1 MKHLLGWL
9 CVIAALPVLAA
20 PEHLTIEGR
29 QVGGDTAR
37 YAISE
42 SDGRLRIGQAF
53 FSHTGELTV
62 RFETPPSEPL
72 VVGISSGDPA
82 TEANRALQLRFEP
95 NGGITRFDGA
105 DWSTI
110 TEQSAGGPV
119 TVRLDRRRGNFS
131 VQFRTP
137 GGELATA
144 EHLPFENQVV
154 FFDTVYLEGLRN
166 DSRLRLSIDAFPPAL
181 PRPTLLAERLTGNA
195 VRLLWTT
202 PQDVAVTGYRVYRDG
217 QRIAE
222 LGPGAKVYVDD
233 GVAARA
239 LYTYRL
245 EAVGAGLSE
254 PVALVTGPANER
266 ILVPSDYDALVYA
279 STPSGIAAALSLARQ
294 GRRVVLI
301 EPSNFVG
308 GMITGGLGRTDFG
321 SIHALGGMFK
331 DFMDAVLAHYT
342 AVNGPDSVQVKAC
355 REGLYFEPSVAR
367 QIFLRWIE
375 AEPTLTLLR
384 GTHLAGVKTVDGRA
398 TAVVLQDRHRNVR
411 QTILAKV
418 FVDSSYEGDLAAYA
432 GASYLIGREP
442 QEAYDESLAGKLW
455 WDVWARKIVEV
466 EGTGDRVVQA
476 YCYRI
481 CLTRDVDDRL
491 PPPPPRNYERSRYL
505 GLLRDIER
513 EKLKSLKDILSI
525 LPLPNDKTDAN
536 NHPQGDPSSDLIG
549 GADMFPEAD
558 WAAREQIAAAHIDHI
573 LGLLWFLRT
582 DLAVPEWMRHDAQRW
597 GLSRSEF
604 PELSGWSSQLYVR
617 EGRRILGDHV
627 FTEHDAMATGE
638 GLRSPIHRD
647 SIAVGAYPIDSH
659 ATGGRHPDNPDLLEG
674 FFYLHGGQTKP
685 YHIPYGVM
693 LPEGLSNVLVAAC
706 VSSTH
711 IGYGTLRMEPVF
723 MGLGTAAGLAA
734 DLALSGDGD
743 TRHVPL
749 EQLQLELLHRGQV
762 ITVFEDVGP
771 NTVGRDGF
779 NLFGTFG
786 TFPTYQA
793 RPDEPLTGAEL
804 AHWLASVPYPEWSAD
819 AAAIA
824 PVEGP
829 LSGALLSTVLASLA
843 KEHGVGPA
851 PRLTGETVARGEA
864 MEALWALMAQ
874 WLSQRATARPS

>member
-1 MKHLLGWL
+1 MKHLLGCL
-9 CVIAALPVLAA
+9 VVITAQLAVA
-20 PEHLTIEGR
+20 VPQTVTVDGPD
-29 QVGGDTAR
+29 VTGDTSR
-37 YAISE
+37 FE
-42 SDGRLRIGQAF
+42 VQRDGDRLQLGLALF
-53 FSHTGELTV
+53 GPEGELTIH
-62 RFETPPSEPL
+62 FAAPPAAP
-72 VVGISSGDPA
+72 VVLGLSHGDPA
-82 TEANRALQLRFEP
+82 DEANRTLQLQVSP
-95 NGGITRFDGA
+95 AGALSHYDGA
-105 DWSTI
+105 AWRPIADV
-110 TEQSAGGPV
+110 AV
-119 TVRLDRRRGNFS
+119 TSPIVIRLDRRRGDYTVRFG
-131 VQFRTP
+131 TP
-137 GGELATA
+137 GGAAATA
-144 EHLPFENQVV
+144 EHLPFQNQ
-154 FFDTVYLEGLRN
+154 TVYCNTVFAGGLDDR
-166 DSRLRLSIDAFPPAL
+166 SRLSLRIDGFPPAL
-181 PRPTLLAERLTGNA
+181 PRPTLQAAALGSDA
-195 VRLLWTT
+195 VRLLLT
-202 PQDVAVTGYRVYRDG
+202 PPRDTAIEGYRLYRDG
-217 QRIAE
+217 KLLAE
-222 LGPGAKVYVDD
+222 LRSDTKAWVDD
-233 GVAARA
+233 TVSPRT
-239 LYTYRL
+239 LYHYRL
-245 EAVGAGLSE
+245 EAIGAGLSE

-266 ILVPSDYDALVYA
+266 PLAPHDYDAVVFA
-279 STPSGIAAALSLARQ
+279 ATPSGIAAALSLARQ
-294 GRRVVLI
+294 GRSVALV
-301 EPSNFVG
+301 EPTDFVG

-331 DFMDAVLAHYT
+331 DFMDAVLAYYT
-342 AVNGPDSVQVKAC
+342 AANGPDSEQVKAC

-367 QIFLRWIE
+367 QIFNRWLE
-375 AEPTLTLLR
+375 AEPTLTVLR
-384 GTHLAGVKTVDGRA
+384 GTHLAGVKTVDGRV
-398 TAVVLQDRHRNVR
+398 TAVVLQDRQRNVR
-411 QTILAKV
+411 QTLTARV

-442 QEAYDESLAGKLW
+442 REAYDESLAGKLW
-455 WDVWARKIVEV
+455 WDVWTRKIVEV
-466 EGTGDRVVQA
+466 EGTGDRTVQA
-476 YCYRI
+476 YCYRL
-481 CLTRDVDDRL
+481 CLTRNVDDRL
-491 PPPPPRNYERSRYL
+491 PPPPPRQYERSRYL

-549 GADMFPEAD
+549 GADAFPEAD
-558 WAAREQIAAAHIDHI
+558 YAAREQICAAHVDHI

-582 DLAVPEWMRHDAQRW
+582 DPAVPAWMRQDAQRW

-638 GLRSPIHRD
+638 GLRSPVYRD

-693 LPEGLSNVLVAAC
+693 LPEGLTNLLVAAC

-734 DLALSGDGD
+734 DLALAGDGD

-771 NTVGRDGF
+771 ATVGRDGF

-793 RPDEPLTGAEL
+793 KPDEPLTGAEL
-804 AHWLASVPYPEWSAD
+804 AHWLASVPYPAWSAD
-819 AAAIA
+819 AAQVSPSDA
-824 PVEGP
+824 P
-829 LSGALLSTVLASLA
+829 LSGEAVSSVLATLA

-851 PRLTGETVARGEA
+851 PTLRGETVRRGEA
-864 MEALWALMAQ
+864 MEALWGLMAA
-874 WLSQRATARPS
+874 WLGARG